1 MFKNYLLITYRSLIK
16 KKLFVLINVFGM
28 GIAIACCIVA
38 YVNLDYF
45 SKWDKSFGNTENIY
59 RVQVI
64 REFQNSIERYGAS
77 PMPLRSFVKQSMKG
91 ISQTSRYH
99 STYSDIRIG
108 DEVFG
113 IQMAFADSSFFDLF
127 EYELKYGVFQ
137 NFGDPSKIF
146 ISDEVA
152 LKYFK
157 KEDVVGEPFTQ
168 IILGKDGVRRPKEF
182 IIGGVFKKKPWNS
195 SFNFQIITLFEN
207 FWDVNMNPDLGEMS
221 WKGFTGALFFQ
232 VDNPSDV
239 SSITSQLVQFVE
251 PQNKVREDFKIS
263 AYYLQPFGSMM
274 KQNRKFPRV
283 FDNFLGSVPAEAFT
297 VPAIMAFLI
306 LLLACFNFTNTSIA
320 ISSNRLKEIGVRKVM
335 GGQRYQ
341 LVFQFLSENIM
352 LCFFS
357 LLVGLAMADWLVPA
371 YDSLWPWL
379 ELKLNYTENAG
390 FIMFLVG
397 LLVVTAIIAGSYP
410 AFYITSYEPVS
421 ILKGT
426 AKFGGTNWFTRI
438 LLGGQLAISLLTII
452 MAVAFYNNGKYQQEY
467 DLGFAKSGVISTS
480 ISDEGSFNT
489 YRDALAENKNIKI
502 ISGTKNHIATS
513 YYIGPVKYE
522 SEMREVDIMDIGDNY
537 FDVMDMSLLAG
548 RHFESNSETDRKE
561 SIIVTEEFV
570 KTFGWKEDPIGKR
583 IVLSDSIQL
592 YVIGVVKNVY
602 NQALFAPIKPMMIR
616 YVFPTEY
623 EQLIVSTD
631 SENISEVN
639 AFMDKK
645 WKEVFPNSQYNGRL
659 MDAVLQESNNI
670 NKNVVTMFGFLGF
683 FAVLMTGI
691 GLYTLVSLNII
702 KKMKQIGIR
711 KVLGASIS
719 NIVWTIN
726 LEFIISFI
734 ISLAIGGTMGYMGAN
749 SLMDSVWEYY
759 LRLNLL
765 GLSIC
770 IITMILVV
778 FIVVGKKAFSAAA
791 LNPTDVLRNE

>member
-1 MFKNYLLITYRSLIK
+1 MFKNYLLITFRSLIK
-16 KKLFVLINVFGM
+16 NKLFILINVFGM
-28 GIAIACCIVA
+28 GIAIACCVVA

-59 RVQVI
+59 RVQFL
-64 REFQNSIERYGAS
+64 REFQNSIERYGVS
-77 PMPLRSFVKQSMKG
+77 PMPLRSFVKQNMKG
-91 ISQTSRYH
+91 VSQTSRYH

-113 IQMAFADSSFFDLF
+113 TQMAFADSSFFDLF
-127 EYELKYGVFQ
+127 EFELKYGAFQ
-137 NFGDPSKIF
+137 NFGDRSKIF

-152 LKYFK
+152 LKYFN

-182 IIGGVFKKKPWNS
+182 IVGGVFKKKPWNS
-195 SFNFQIITLFEN
+195 SFNFQIITLFDN
-207 FWDVNMNPDLGEMS
+207 FWDVNLNPDLSEMS

-239 SSITSQLVQFVE
+239 SSITSQLQQFVE
-251 PQNKVREDFKIS
+251 PQNKVREDFKIT
-263 AYYLQPFGSMM
+263 AYYLQPFVSMM
-274 KQNRKFPRV
+274 KQNRNSPRV
-283 FDNFLGSVPAEAFT
+283 LDNFLGSVPAEAFT

-335 GGQRYQ
+335 GGQRHQ
-341 LVFQFLSENIM
+341 LISQFLGENFM

-357 LLVGLAMADWLVPA
+357 LLVGLAIADWLVPA

-379 ELKLNYTENAG
+379 ELKLSYTENAG
-390 FIMFLVG
+390 FILFLVG
-397 LLVVTAIIAGSYP
+397 LLVATAIIAGSYP

-438 LLGGQLAISLLTII
+438 LLGSQFVISLLAII
-452 MAVAFYNNGKYQQEY
+452 MSVAFYNNGKYQQEY
-467 DLGFAKSGVISTS
+467 DLGFTKSGVISTA

-513 YYIGPVKYE
+513 YYQSPVKYE

-537 FDVMDMSLLAG
+537 FEAMEMSLIAG
-548 RHFESNSETDRKE
+548 RHFEPNSETDRKE

-570 KTFGWKEDPIGKR
+570 KAFGWKGDPIGKR
-583 IVLSDSIQL
+583 IVLTDSIQL

-616 YVFPTEY
+616 YVFPNEY
-623 EQLIVSTD
+623 EQLIVSAD
-631 SENISEVN
+631 SENISAVN
-639 AFMDKK
+639 AFMEKK

-670 NKNVVTMFGFLGF
+670 NKNVATTFGFLGF

-702 KKMKQIGIR
+702 NKMKQIGVR

-726 LEFIISFI
+726 LEFIINLI
-734 ISLAIGGTMGYMGAN
+734 ISIAIGGPLGYLAAN

-759 LRLNLL
+759 LRLNLV
-765 GLSIC
+765 GLAIC

-778 FIVVGKKAFSAAA
+778 AIAVGKKAFNAAA
-791 LNPTDVLRNE
+791 LNPSDVLRNE

>member
-1 MFKNYLLITYRSLIK
+1 LIK

-570 KTFGWKEDPIGKR
+570 KTFGWKDDPIGKR

>member
-1 MFKNYLLITYRSLIK
+1 MFKNYLLITYRNLIR
-16 KKLFVLINVFGM
+16 KKLFILVNVFGM
-28 GIAIACCIVA
+28 GIALACCIVA

-59 RVQVI
+59 RVQLI
-64 REFQNSIERYGAS
+64 REFQNSIERYGVS
-77 PMPLRSFVKQSMKG
+77 PMPLRNFAKQNMKG
-91 ISQTSRYH
+91 ISQASRYH

-113 IQMAFADSSFFDLF
+113 TQMAFADSSFFDIF

-137 NFGDPSKIF
+137 NFGDRSKIF

-152 LKYFK
+152 LKYFN

-182 IIGGVFKKKPWNS
+182 VVGGVFKMKPWNS
-195 SFNFQIITLFEN
+195 SFSFQIITLFDN
-207 FWDVNMNPDLGEMS
+207 FWDVNMNPDLSEMS
-221 WKGFTGALFFQ
+221 WKGFTGALFLQ
-232 VDNPSDV
+232 IDNPSDV
-239 SSITSQLVQFVE
+239 SSITSQLQQFVE
-251 PQNKVREDFKIS
+251 PQNIAREDFKIT
-263 AYYLQPFGSMM
+263 AYYLQPFVNMM
-274 KQNRKFPRV
+274 KQNRNFPRV
-283 FDNFLGSVPAEAFT
+283 FDNYFGSVPTEAFT
-297 VPAIMAFLI
+297 VPAIMAFLL

-341 LVFQFLSENIM
+341 LIFQFLGENFM

-357 LLVGLAMADWLVPA
+357 LLVGLAIADWLVPA

-379 ELKLNYTENAG
+379 ELKLDYTENAG
-390 FIMFLVG
+390 FIIFLAG
-397 LLVVTAIIAGSYP
+397 LLVVTAVIAGSYP
-410 AFYITSYEPVS
+410 SFYITSYEPVS

-438 LLGGQLAISLLTII
+438 LLGSQFVISLLAII
-452 MAVAFYNNGKYQQEY
+452 MSVAFYNNGKYQKDY
-467 DLGFAKSGVISTS
+467 DLGFTKSGVISTA

-513 YYIGPVKYE
+513 YYRGPVKYE
-522 SEMREVDIMDIGDNY
+522 SEIREVDIMDIGDNY
-537 FDVMDMSLLAG
+537 FDVMEMTLLAG
-548 RHFESNSETDRKE
+548 RHFEPNSETDRKE
-561 SIIVTEEFV
+561 SIVVTEEFV
-570 KTFGWKEDPIGKR
+570 KTFGWKDDPIGKR

-592 YVIGVVKNVY
+592 YVTGVIKNIY
-602 NQALFAPIKPMMIR
+602 NQALFAPIQPMMIR
-616 YVFPTEY
+616 YVFPTDY

-639 AFMDKK
+639 AFMEKK

-734 ISLAIGGTMGYMGAN
+734 ISIAIGGAFGYMGAN

-759 LRLNLL
+759 LRLNFA

-778 FIVVGKKAFSAAA
+778 AIAVGQKVFNAAA
-791 LNPTDVLRNE
+791 LNPTEVLQNE

>member
-152 LKYFK
+152 L
-157 KEDVVGEPFTQ
+157 DVVGEPFTQ

-702 KKMKQIGIR
+702 KKMKHIGIR

-719 NIVWTIN
+719 SIVWTIN

>member
-1 MFKNYLLITYRSLIK
+1 MLKNYLLITFRNLIK
-16 KKLFVLINVFGM
+16 KKLFILVNVFGM

-45 SKWDKSFGNTENIY
+45 SNWDKSFGNTENVY
-59 RVQVI
+59 RVQFS
-64 REFQNSIERYGAS
+64 REFQNTIERYGVS
-77 PMPLRSFVKQSMKG
+77 PMPLRSFVKQNVNG
-91 ISQTSRYH
+91 ISQSSRYH
-99 STYSDIRIG
+99 TTYTDIRIG

-113 IQMAFADSSFFDLF
+113 TQLAFADSSFFNLF
-127 EYELKYGVFQ
+127 EYELKYGAFQ
-137 NFGDPSKIF
+137 NFGDRSNIF

-152 LKYFK
+152 LKYFN
-157 KEDVVGEPFTQ
+157 KEDVIGESFTQ

-182 IIGGVFKKKPWNS
+182 IVGGVFKKKPWNS
-195 SFNFQIITLFEN
+195 SFYFQIITLFDN
-207 FWDVNMNPDLGEMS
+207 FWDVNLNPDLSETS
-221 WKGFTGALFFQ
+221 WEGFTGALFFQ

-239 SSITSQLVQFVE
+239 SSITSQLQQFVE
-251 PQNKVREDFKIS
+251 PQNKVREDFKIT

-274 KQNRKFPRV
+274 KQNRNSPRV
-283 FDNFLGSVPAEAFT
+283 FDNFLVSVPAEAFT

-320 ISSNRLKEIGVRKVM
+320 ISSNRLKEIGIRKVM

-341 LVFQFLSENIM
+341 LIFQFLGENFI

-357 LLVGLAMADWLVPA
+357 LLVGLAIADWLVPA

-379 ELKLNYTENAG
+379 DLKLNYTENAG
-390 FIMFLVG
+390 FLLFLAG

-410 AFYITSYEPVS
+410 SFYITSYKPDS

-438 LLGGQLAISLLTII
+438 LLGGQFVISLLAII
-452 MAVAFYNNGKYQQEY
+452 MSVAFYNNGKYQQEY
-467 DLGFAKSGVISTS
+467 DLGFTKSGVISTA
-480 ISDEGSFNT
+480 IGDEGSYNT
-489 YRDALAENKNIKI
+489 YRDALAENNNIKI
-502 ISGTKNHIATS
+502 ISGTKNHIGTS
-513 YYIGPVKYE
+513 YYQGPVKYE

-537 FDVMDMSLLAG
+537 FEVMDMSLLGG
-548 RHFESNSETDRKE
+548 RHFKPDSETDKRE

-570 KTFGWKEDPIGKR
+570 KAFGWKGDPIGKR
-583 IVLSDSIQL
+583 IVLNDSIQL
-592 YVIGVVKNVY
+592 YVIGVAKNIY

-616 YVFPTEY
+616 YVFPDEY
-623 EQLIVSTD
+623 EQLIVSAD
-631 SENISEVN
+631 PENISAVI
-639 AFMDKK
+639 AFMENK

-670 NKNVVTMFGFLGF
+670 NKNVVTMFGFIGF
-683 FAVLMTGI
+683 FALLMTGI

-702 KKMKQIGIR
+702 KKMKQIGVR

-726 LEFIISFI
+726 LEFIII
-734 ISLAIGGTMGYMGAN
+734 LLISIVIGGGLGYVGAN

-759 LRLNLL
+759 LRLNLT
-765 GLSIC
+765 GLVIC
-770 IITMILVV
+770 VITMILVV
-778 FIVVGKKAFSAAA
+778 IIAVGQKAINAAA
-791 LNPTDVLRNE
+791 LNPTEVLRNE